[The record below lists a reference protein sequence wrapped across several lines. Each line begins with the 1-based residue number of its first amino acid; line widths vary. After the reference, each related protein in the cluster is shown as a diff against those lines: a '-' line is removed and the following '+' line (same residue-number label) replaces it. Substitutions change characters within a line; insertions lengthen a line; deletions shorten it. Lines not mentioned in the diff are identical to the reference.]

1 MLLELTDIAPTGE
14 AIGRHEGMVVFVPYA
29 LPGELVEV
37 ELVHRRR
44 TFGRARLLKV
54 VRPSA
59 DRIIPP
65 CPYFGVCGGCEW
77 QHTPIEV
84 QRAYKTRAVKEQ
96 LTRIGRLPNVEV
108 LPCLGVD
115 QPYNYR
121 NHTQFVISA
130 NGKPSYNVAGSA
142 TVIEIDEC
150 PIIDASLNDLLHV
163 QDTGTSAIEQ
173 SMSHAK
179 EAGIYHHLREVHLRT
194 GTRTHE
200 RMIVLEELD
209 GRTSIAYGQ
218 SPLHEQIGEQT
229 YTISPSSFFQVNT
242 PVAELMVN
250 EVLSSL
256 SLTGSERVLD
266 LYCGVGLFTHPI
278 SAQASLVI
286 GVESN
291 LTAIQDARQN
301 LAPRPNTRFITADVA
316 DALVKDEVTSL
327 SWDAVV
333 LDPPRAGV
341 AYEALQRLLAL
352 HAPKIV
358 YVSCDPATLARDVR
372 ICVDNGYAVKRVQ
385 PLDMFPQTHH
395 VETCVKLE
403 WLR

>member
-1 MLLELTDIAPTGE
+1 MFLELTDIAPTGE
-14 AIGRHEGMVVFVPYA
+14 AIGRHEGMVIFVPYA

-59 DRIIPP
+59 DRISPP

-77 QHTPIEV
+77 QHIPIEV
-84 QRAYKTRAVKEQ
+84 QRTYKTRAVKEQ
-96 LTRIGRLPNVEV
+96 FTRIGRLPNVEV
-108 LPCLGVD
+108 QPCLGAA

-130 NGKPSYNVAGSA
+130 NGKASYNVAGAA
-142 TVIEIDEC
+142 TVIEVDEC
-150 PIIDASLNDLLHV
+150 PIIDASLNDLLHAK
-163 QDTGTSAIEQ
+163 DTETSAIDQ
-173 SMSHAK
+173 SMAHAK
-179 EAGIYHHLREVHLRT
+179 EAGVYHHLREVHLRT
-194 GTRTHE
+194 GIRTHE
-200 RMIVLEELD
+200 RMIVLEELG
-209 GRTSIAYGQ
+209 GRTSVAYGQ
-218 SPLHEQIGEQT
+218 SPLHEQIGEHT
-229 YTISPSSFFQVNT
+229 YIISPGSFFQVNT

-256 SLTGSERVLD
+256 ALTGNERVLD
-266 LYCGVGLFTHPI
+266 LYCGVGLFTYPI

-291 LTAIQDARQN
+291 PTAIQDARQN
-301 LAPRPNTRFITADVA
+301 LATRPHARFITADVV
-316 DALVKDEVTSL
+316 DALVKDEVTAL

-352 HAPKIV
+352 HAPQIV

-372 ICVDNGYAVKRVQ
+372 ICVDNGYTIKRVQ

-395 VETCVKLE
+395 VECVVSMT
-403 WLR
+403 RS